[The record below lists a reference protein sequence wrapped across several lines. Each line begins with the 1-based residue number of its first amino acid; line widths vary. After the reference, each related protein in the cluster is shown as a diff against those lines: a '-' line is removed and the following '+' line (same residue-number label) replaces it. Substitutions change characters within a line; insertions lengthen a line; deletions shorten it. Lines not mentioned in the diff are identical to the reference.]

1 MKNVFVSVT
10 NIKYDLWGNTV
21 INTEI
26 SSVNL
31 EMLCFD
37 VCSFF
42 SYVSLCIEFQQILS
56 MFSSVFWNKER
67 KKKLFSGHFST
78 PFRFKFFLIQTTKY
92 DVPAKLVIATPN
104 LPDIRTDWNV
114 FISCCGVLWY
124 KWHKQ
129 WRYDHFQLIVR
140 NVNSLSMNIII
151 MIIIIDYLI
160 IVII

>member
-1 MKNVFVSVT
+1 MYSPLLRILSMIYEETLFI
-10 NIKYDLWGNTV
+10 NI
-21 INTEI
+21 EI

-31 EMLCFD
+31 KMLCFWRLYL
-37 VCSFF
+37 F
-42 SYVSLCIEFQQILS
+42 SYVSLCIEFQHILS
-56 MFSSVFWNKER
+56 TFSSVFWNKES

>member
-1 MKNVFVSVT
+1 MYSSLLRILSMIYEETLF
-10 NIKYDLWGNTV
+10 

-31 EMLCFD
+31 GMLCFWR
-37 VCSFF
+37 FYLF

-56 MFSSVFWNKER
+56 TFSSVFWNKEW

-78 PFRFKFFLIQTTKY
+78 FVCFEFFLMQTTKY

-124 KWHKQ
+124 KWHKRR
-129 WRYDHFQLIVR
+129 RYDHFQLIGE
-140 NVNSLSMNIII
+140 NVNSLLMNIIMIMIVIDCLI
-151 MIIIIDYLI
+151 MIII
-160 IVII
+160 

>member
-1 MKNVFVSVT
+1 MYSPLLRILSMIYEETLF
-10 NIKYDLWGNTV
+10 

-31 EMLCFD
+31 GMLCFWR
-37 VCSFF
+37 FYLF

-56 MFSSVFWNKER
+56 TFSSVFWNKEW

-78 PFRFKFFLIQTTKY
+78 SFCFEFFLIQIFKY
-92 DVPAKLVIATPN
+92 DVPAKLVITTPN

-124 KWHKQ
+124 RWHKQ
-129 WRYDHFQLIVR
+129 WRYDHLQLISI
-140 NVNSLSMNIII
+140 NVNSLLINMIMIMMVINYLV
-151 MIIIIDYLI
+151 MIII
-160 IVII
+160 

>member
-1 MKNVFVSVT
+1 MYSPLLRILSMIYEETLF
-10 NIKYDLWGNTV
+10 

-31 EMLCFD
+31 GMLCFWR
-37 VCSFF
+37 FYLF

-56 MFSSVFWNKER
+56 TFSSVFWNKEW

-78 PFRFKFFLIQTTKY
+78 PFCFALFLIQTTKY

-129 WRYDHFQLIVR
+129 WRYGNFQLIVR